1 MGGDQLIN
9 KLLNGLLN
17 GLLSKHTHKIA
28 LQHTHCRSI
37 LTVPLRASS
46 FARVYNSSWKH
57 HPSDYP
63 YCQCQSPMA
72 PKAKTKVKRRS
83 SKAKAKPLSGKSIV
97 RSGSRWPKTQLADAE
112 NVKAQLADAE
122 ARAFSAEARA
132 TAAEARANA
141 AEGRATVAEKR
152 AVTAT
157 TAPTASQLLNAIE
170 WMGRDHAK
178 IVVENLKKLHKL

>member
-1 MGGDQLIN
+1 
-9 KLLNGLLN
+9 
-17 GLLSKHTHKIA
+17 
-28 LQHTHCRSI
+28 
-37 LTVPLRASS
+37 
-46 FARVYNSSWKH
+46 
-57 HPSDYP
+57 
-63 YCQCQSPMA
+63 MA

-97 RSGSRWPKTQLADAE
+97 RSGSRWPKTQLADAAD
-112 NVKAQLADAE
+112 VKAQLADAE
-122 ARAFSAEARA
+122 ARAFS
-132 TAAEARANA
+132 AEARANA